1 MEIIVKFV
9 NYLQSLNKKQI
20 QRYFLI
26 FILLSGVGLLGLIYF
41 VYSTST
47 ELVGDIKRLEALANK
62 ATSVLEEDQKM
73 EDESLRIQ
81 AMLDKEKDF
90 NIRSYFE
97 SFCQSQGLPIQGW
110 GDTRTREINDKFDEI
125 YLTASF
131 KGETTEKLV
140 KILEE
145 FNKKEIIYVKSLR
158 IKQEP
163 NKRISFEITI
173 ATKSMK
179 RGIDVRDF

>member
-1 MEIIVKFV
+1 MEIIVKFA
-9 NYLQSLNKKQI
+9 NYFNSLDKKQV

-26 FILLSGVGLLGLIYF
+26 FFLISAVSLFGLVYFIYSR
-41 VYSTST
+41 STV
-47 ELVGDIKRLEALANK
+47 LVDDIRRLESFANK
-62 ATSVLEEDQKM
+62 ATKILEEDQKM

-81 AMLDKEKDF
+81 GMIDKEKDF

-131 KGETTEKLV
+131 KGEKTEKLV

-145 FNKKEIIYVKSLR
+145 FYKKEIIYVKNLR

-163 NKRISFEITI
+163 DKKISFEITI
-173 ATKSMK
+173 ATKAIK
-179 RGIDVRDF
+179 RGVEVKEF